1 MKKLISLP
9 IDDAKL
15 VKKYK
20 AIWTRIVEKKSI
32 KLNLGWCCA
41 WDFMDPKFQW
51 RQQALKF
58 ETL

>member
-20 AIWTRIVEKKSI
+20 AIWTRIVEKK
-32 KLNLGWCCA
+32 KY
-41 WDFMDPKFQW
+41 
-51 RQQALKF
+51 
-58 ETL
+58 